1 MMMNTSDI
9 LIIATLILG
18 IIAFLVVIYIGYLI
32 ITLILSMKLLVKN
45 VNRTLD
51 EGKTLLGVV
60 ERAGKKL
67 AKKILGNKVDK
78 KGG

>member
-9 LIIATLILG
+9 LI
-18 IIAFLVVIYIGYLI
+18 
-32 ITLILSMKLLVKN
+32 ILSMKLLVKN